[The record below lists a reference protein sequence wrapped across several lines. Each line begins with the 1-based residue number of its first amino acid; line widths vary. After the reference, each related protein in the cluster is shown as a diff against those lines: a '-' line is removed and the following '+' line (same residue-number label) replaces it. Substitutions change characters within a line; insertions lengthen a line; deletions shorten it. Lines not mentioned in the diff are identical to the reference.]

1 MSTTP
6 PSRRDILVSKTLA
19 DVATGISQAELPDRR
34 RQELKSALRTV
45 ARALGRRLED
55 VPADPRLLANR
66 LAEVAPVAIGLS
78 PGRWANV
85 KSLMRSAMSLVV
97 EVGPSRHCSPLSPS
111 WAALWDR
118 LPTRTARTRL
128 SRFMH
133 FASAAEIEPGA
144 VTTETFAAF
153 RVYLD
158 ATLLKDPDRVY
169 CATIDGWR
177 AARPVI
183 VGWPDVEIVRPNRH
197 NLWALP
203 LENFPESFQRDLEA
217 WLNRLSGHD
226 LMSDGPLRPVRPIT
240 RRSHAAQIR
249 RFASAVVLSGRDIT
263 TITRL
268 AELTTI
274 DAFATGL
281 TFLLKQRANKS
292 AGVINIAGTLKAI
305 ARHHVG
311 AEQHHLDQMTRIIRR
326 IGRRQQGLTPKN
338 RARLR
343 PLDDPQNVCALL
355 GLPAKLMG
363 LVSRERR
370 PYKAALLAQTAVAIE
385 ILEMTLM
392 RMRNLVALD
401 LEKHMKRSGR
411 NGVLHI
417 VIGGDETKNRDPQEF
432 PVDPQSVA
440 LIDTYLADHRPILCD
455 RNSSALFPGK
465 NGGPKH
471 ANTLAEQI
479 KGAVWTHAG
488 LRWNPHLFR
497 HAGAKLHLDE
507 NPGCYGI
514 PRRVLGHR
522 AVATTETFYSGQEMA
537 AAVRHFDQTILKL
550 RKRGEANDD

>member
-6 PSRRDILVSKTLA
+6 PSRGDILIAKTLA
-19 DVATGISQAELPDRR
+19 DVIAGISRAELPDRR
-34 RQELKSALRTV
+34 RQELKSAVRAV
-45 ARALGRRLED
+45 ARALGRRLGE

-66 LAEVAPVAIGLS
+66 LAEVAPVAVGIPS
-78 PGRWANV
+78 RRWANIR
-85 KSLMRSAMSLVV
+85 SLVRAAMSLVV
-97 EVGPSRHCSPLSPS
+97 EVGPSRHRSPLSPS

-133 FASAAEIEPGA
+133 FASAAEIGPDA
-144 VTTETFAAF
+144 VTAETFAVF
-153 RVYLD
+153 RGYLD

-183 VGWPDVEIVRPNRH
+183 AGWPDVEIGRPNRH

-203 LENFPESFQRDLEA
+203 LDDFPKSFQRDLHA
-217 WLNRLSGHD
+217 WLDRLSGHD
-226 LMSDGPLRPVRPIT
+226 LLSDGPLRPVRPIT

-268 AELTTI
+268 AELIAKDT
-274 DAFATGL
+274 FATGL
-281 TFLLKQRANKS
+281 TFLLKQRANQP

-305 ARHHVG
+305 ARHYVG
-311 AEQHHLDQMTRIIRR
+311 AEPHHLDEMTKIIRR
-326 IGRRQQGLTPKN
+326 IGPRQQGLTPKN

-355 GLPAKLMG
+355 GLPAKLMQ
-363 LVSRERR
+363 LASRERR

-401 LEKHMKRSGR
+401 LEKHMKRSGPK
-411 NGVLHI
+411 GVLHI
-417 VIGGDETKNRDPQEF
+417 VIGGDETKNGDPQEF
-432 PVDPQSVA
+432 PVHPQSIA
-440 LIDTYLADHRPILCD
+440 RIDTYLADHRPILCD
-455 RNSSALFPGK
+455 RNNSALFPGK
-465 NGGPKH
+465 NGGSKH

-507 NPGCYGI
+507 NPGSYGV

-522 AVATTETFYSGQEMA
+522 A
-537 AAVRHFDQTILKL
+537 R
-550 RKRGEANDD
+550 